1 MSKYKFDYKTLRDV
15 QDKASQL
22 GVALPLREKTDIL
35 TTPYQAGN
43 VALPNRMGIA
53 PMEGFDAN
61 PDGTP
66 SEYTSERYLKYAGGG
81 AGLIWYEA
89 VSIVQEGCSC
99 QHQLYLTEKNLDAF
113 KRLNDKIKE
122 ESLRKNGYAP
132 YLIMQANHSGR
143 YSRPGEKAAPI
154 IAYRHPEIE
163 KLRPADDSC
172 IATDDYLKSL
182 EEKFGEASRLGRK
195 AGFDAIDVKACHG
208 YLLGE
213 LASAYT
219 RKGEY
224 GGSFENRFRL
234 LFNSILSAQ
243 QSETKDYSVVARI
256 GIYDQY
262 AYPYGF
268 GVKKDGGLEPDY
280 EEPVRLIGD
289 LHKKLHVP
297 FINITMGDPHVQPHV
312 TRPFNR
318 DDMFD
323 CPEDPLLSVARMYE
337 GTAEVKKRYP
347 ELGVSASAPSYLRQF
362 APNLAA
368 GAIEAGVCDQVIF
381 GRLAFANPDF
391 PNDIKNERKDAKK
404 ACYACS
410 KCTTLGRTGWLAG
423 CVLHQQDPYLK
434 RYREIMANKK

>member
-208 YLLGE
+208 YLL
-213 LASAYT
+213 
-219 RKGEY
+219 
-224 GGSFENRFRL
+224 
-234 LFNSILSAQ
+234 
-243 QSETKDYSVVARI
+243 
-256 GIYDQY
+256 
-262 AYPYGF
+262 
-268 GVKKDGGLEPDY
+268 
-280 EEPVRLIGD
+280 
-289 LHKKLHVP
+289 
-297 FINITMGDPHVQPHV
+297 
-312 TRPFNR
+312 
-318 DDMFD
+318 
-323 CPEDPLLSVARMYE
+323 
-337 GTAEVKKRYP
+337 
-347 ELGVSASAPSYLRQF
+347 
-362 APNLAA
+362 
-368 GAIEAGVCDQVIF
+368 
-381 GRLAFANPDF
+381 
-391 PNDIKNERKDAKK
+391 
-404 ACYACS
+404 
-410 KCTTLGRTGWLAG
+410 
-423 CVLHQQDPYLK
+423 
-434 RYREIMANKK
+434 